1 VARGGGVRDV
11 GRVFV
16 AVCVGL
22 LPGPALA
29 YDWSLSTT
37 ESQTFELNDNQFM
50 RSPSTGWSLG
60 SYTTVTANAVA
71 LTPTSQLLVN
81 GDVGYRKYWGPG
93 TDGIAQ
99 TESDW
104 VGINAH
110 YVTWEKNPDDK
121 YFLDGSFRQSST
133 VVAVLG
139 DLGLLT
145 NVHGDLDRT
154 TLGGGVQRSLSALDT
169 ISFSASS
176 TLTTYQPASGGT
188 EFTDSSATATWRH
201 KVDPLTTIAVN
212 SQFEWLAYDSVP
224 SANLMFLRD
233 TAGFETIFSPVFSY
247 GANVGVVYANAE
259 IGSLPFAS
267 SAGLAPAFTA
277 GSTAGFIGDAHAIYR
292 ITKDTTL
299 NLLASQTLAPAITG
313 ALTKRTTIHAGVIQ
327 TIDSRSSIS
336 LAGDLS
342 RQTSSGTTNNFLSGS
357 VSYSYQLA
365 REWHASLT
373 YRYLH
378 RTGTNGGGTLLDPII
393 GLPISSSAPASSN
406 SLMVTVSNTHIWKP
420 RDN

>member
-1 VARGGGVRDV
+1 VREV
-11 GRVFV
+11 GRVLAV
-16 AVCVGL
+16 ACLGL

-37 ESQTFELNDNQFM
+37 ESQTFELNSNQFM

-60 SYTTVTANAVA
+60 SYTTVNANAVA

-93 TDGIAQ
+93 TDGINQ

-133 VVAVLG
+133 VLAVLG

-154 TLGGGVQRSLSALDT
+154 MLGGGIQRSLSALDT

-188 EFTDSSATATWRH
+188 QFTDSSATATWRH

-212 SQFEWLAYDSVP
+212 SQFEWLVYDTVP
-224 SANLMFLRD
+224 SSDLMLFRN
-233 TAGFETIFSPVFSY
+233 TAGFETTFSPVFSY
-247 GANVGVVYANAE
+247 GANVGVIYANAE
-259 IGSLPFAS
+259 IRTLPIVL
-267 SAGLAPAFTA
+267 GTGQAPAFTA
-277 GSTAGFIGDAHAIYR
+277 GSGASFIGDAHAIYR

-299 NLLASQTLAPAITG
+299 NLFASQTVAPAITG
-313 ALTKRTTIHAGVIQ
+313 ALTKRTTLHAGVTQ
-327 TIDSRSSIS
+327 TIDWRSSIS
-336 LAGDLS
+336 LAGDIS
-342 RQTSSGTTNNFLSGS
+342 RQTSSGTTNDFLSGS
-357 VSYSYQLA
+357 ISYSYQLA

-373 YRYLH
+373 YRYLY
-378 RTGTNGGGTLLDPII
+378 RTGTNGGPLLDPIT
-393 GLPISSSAPASSN
+393 GLPISSTAPASAN

-420 RDN
+420 LDN